1 MDVLLDTHIL
11 LWAWN
16 GVKRLGQSHRDLL
29 TSQEVRAFVSIVSLW
44 EVSIK
49 KSVGKLE
56 LKAPLEELVASLP
69 EFQFE
74 LLPLRVEHISL
85 VGTLPMHHRDPFD
98 RMLIAQAKHEGMHL
112 LSADPHFGAYDV
124 PLINV

>member
-16 GVKRLGQSHRDLL
+16 GDKRLSRSHRELL

-56 LKAPLEELVASLP
+56 LEAPLEELVASLP

-74 LLPLRVEHISL
+74 LLPLRMEHISL
-85 VGTLPMHHRDPFD
+85 VGTLPLYHRDPFD
-98 RMLIAQAKHEGMHL
+98 QMLIAQAKHEGMHL
-112 LSADPHFGAYDV
+112 LSADPHFAAYGV
-124 PLINV
+124 PLISV

>member
-16 GVKRLGQSHRDLL
+16 GDNRLSKTHQELL

-44 EVSIK
+44 EIAIK
-49 KSVGKLE
+49 TSVGKLE
-56 LKAPLEELVASLP
+56 LKAPLQELVASLP

-74 LLPLRVEHISL
+74 LLPLRMEHISL
-85 VGTLPMHHRDPFD
+85 VGTLPLHHRDPFD

-112 LSADPHFGAYDV
+112 LTADPHFAAYDV
-124 PLINV
+124 PLIGV

>member
-16 GVKRLGQSHRDLL
+16 GDARLEKSHRELL
-29 TSQEVRAFVSIVSLW
+29 VSQEVRAFVSIVSLW
-44 EVSIK
+44 EIAIK

-74 LLPLRVEHISL
+74 LLPLRMEHISS
-85 VGTLPMHHRDPFD
+85 VGNLPLHHRDPFD

-112 LSADPHFGAYDV
+112 LTADPHFEAYGV
-124 PLINV
+124 GLIKT